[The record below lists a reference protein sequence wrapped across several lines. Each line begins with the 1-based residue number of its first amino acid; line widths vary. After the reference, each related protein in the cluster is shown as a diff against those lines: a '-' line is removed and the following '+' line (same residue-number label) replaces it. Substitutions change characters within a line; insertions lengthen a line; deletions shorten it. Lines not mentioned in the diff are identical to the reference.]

1 MCVDF
6 GDWSDGFDGACGG
19 DNNGV
24 VLEDVDIL
32 EELFDFEGG
41 LVLADADDLAAVVE
55 FEEVRGLHGSINCKW
70 GGKIYRGVLALRIII

>member
-1 MCVDF
+1 M
-6 GDWSDGFDGACGG
+6 
-19 DNNGV
+19 

-55 FEEVRGLHGSINCKW
+55 FEEVRGLHVLINCQRK
-70 GGKIYRGVLALRIII
+70 GRYIGVVVLALGL